1 MAIATYAAASGAYVI
16 MGIHNPVD
24 GSEEITDILSNVWEK
39 KVGGKIEF
47 VADPYEIVERSLAHI
62 DKKRAALKL
71 PEYDPSQWGRSGD
84 HRMDEMM
91 TLPAD
96 ELSTALYGAGG
107 AQ

>member
-24 GSEEITDILSNVWEK
+24 GSEAVTEILSDVWEEK
-39 KVGGKIEF
+39 IGGKIEF

-71 PEYDPSQWGRSGD
+71 PAYDATQWGRSGD
-84 HRMDEMM
+84 RRMEELT
-91 TLPAD
+91 TLPVEEAPA
-96 ELSTALYGAGG
+96 ALYGAAGG
-107 AQ
+107 